1 MLYTCVLFFPSLY
14 GGQFTLSTPLINQ
27 FFFILLHCYLNVV
40 FIRTCTGND
49 EELEE
54 CLVEDDNIET
64 AHGAAA
70 GCLAPAS
77 SICSSPGRSK
87 AVLDNHDSFTSHAL
101 VELNSVL
108 RPSTWAKIQS
118 HQVED
123 ELLLDRL
130 EEIENREAPSVPVKR
145 RVSGQ
150 KPDGNRYVT

>member
-1 MLYTCVLFFPSLY
+1 M
-14 GGQFTLSTPLINQ
+14 
-27 FFFILLHCYLNVV
+27 LHCYLNVV

-101 VELNSVL
+101 VGLNSVL

-123 ELLLDRL
+123 DSCIDNGLINEVSQFLETDGDELLLDRL
-130 EEIENREAPSVPVKR
+130 EEMENREAPSVPVKR

-150 KPDGNRYVT
+150 KPDGNRYVTRH

>member
-1 MLYTCVLFFPSLY
+1 MRNLRNALLKMT
-14 GGQFTLSTPLINQ
+14 TLK
-27 FFFILLHCYLNVV
+27 LHMVQQQV
-40 FIRTCTGND
+40 
-49 EELEE
+49 
-54 CLVEDDNIET
+54 
-64 AHGAAA
+64 AWPHA
-70 GCLAPAS
+70 AS
-77 SICSSPGRSK
+77 SVCSSPGRSK

-130 EEIENREAPSVPVKR
+130 EEMENREAPSVPVKR